1 MPRPPVASR
10 DWPTIHIGAAGD
22 PANYFQAKK
31 HRTTAVKASRP
42 KENIMLTFNTLGRN
56 TQRALCMLVSV
67 LIVAGSFSFGEYKT
81 QAAMHKG
88 YSVTITQL
96 S

>member
-1 MPRPPVASR
+1 M
-10 DWPTIHIGAAGD
+10 I
-22 PANYFQAKK
+22 
-31 HRTTAVKASRP
+31 
-42 KENIMLTFNTLGRN
+42 TFNTLSRN